1 MSDTVSNRPC
11 RHFLSAGAAQGTG
24 VKTIFSTDEVHPRDR
39 FDYWHSVA
47 CRTIVAH
54 DSTPACRQTF
64 RAEVRHGA
72 LAEIDLIEVDAG
84 GFQFSRGEQHA
95 ESDDLLV
102 CRPSYGTMSLEQC
115 GRDIILPAGSF
126 MLLDPRVSYSG
137 AFSASASL
145 LVLKVPRH
153 LLESRLGR
161 APQVMSVSV
170 APVQGEAALTSAFL
184 AMLPEIAEGL
194 AKGAA
199 EEMVREQM
207 LDLVAFSVGKAM
219 GKERTRVSSARAVV
233 LMKVRSAI
241 EARLADPALDA
252 RSVAQAAGVSLRYAN
267 AALSDEGTSIGRL
280 IQSRRLLRCRRAL
293 EDPSQFHRTV
303 SEIAYGWG
311 FSDMTHFGRKFKA
324 AFGLLPSECRKA
336 CQERPAQ
343 RA

>member
-1 MSDTVSNRPC
+1 
-11 RHFLSAGAAQGTG
+11 

-39 FDYWHSVA
+39 FDFWHSVA

-54 DSTPACRQTF
+54 DSSPSCRTAF
-64 RAEVRHGA
+64 RAQVRSGA
-72 LAEIDLIEVDAG
+72 LAEIGLVELDSD
-84 GFQFSRGEQHA
+84 GFQFSRGGRHPD
-95 ESDDLLV
+95 SDDLLI
-102 CRPSYGTMSLEQC
+102 CRQLAGVMTLEQC
-115 GRDIILPAGSF
+115 GREILLNPGCF
-126 MLLDPRVSYSG
+126 MLLDPRVPYTGTHSS
-137 AFSASASL
+137 STSL

-170 APVQGEAALTSAFL
+170 SPVRGEAALTSSLL
-184 AMLPEIAEGL
+184 AMIPDLAEGL
-194 AKGAA
+194 EKGTP

-207 LDLVAFSVGKAM
+207 LDLVALSVGKAM
-219 GKERTRVSSARAVV
+219 GKDQARVSSARAVV
-233 LMKVRSAI
+233 LMKVRSAV
-241 EARLADPALDA
+241 EARLADPSLDG

-267 AALSDEGTSIGRL
+267 AALADEGTSIGRL
-280 IQSRRLLRCRRAL
+280 IQTRRLLRCRRAL
-293 EDPSQFHRTV
+293 EDVSQAHRTL

-324 AFGLLPSECRKA
+324 AFGLLPSEYRKT

>member
-1 MSDTVSNRPC
+1 
-11 RHFLSAGAAQGTG
+11 

-54 DSTPACRQTF
+54 DSTPTCRQTF
-64 RAEVRHGA
+64 HAQLRRGA
-72 LAEIDLIEVDAG
+72 LAEIELIEFDAG
-84 GFQFSRGEQHA
+84 GFDFSRSGRHR
-95 ESDDLLV
+95 ESEDLLI
-102 CRPSYGTMSLEQC
+102 CRQLSGAMTLEQC
-115 GRDIILPAGSF
+115 GREIALHAGSF
-126 MLLDPRVSYSG
+126 MVLDPRVPYTGS
-137 AFSASASL
+137 FLPSASL
-145 LVLKVPRH
+145 LVLKVPRQ

-161 APQVMSVSV
+161 APQLMSVSV
-170 APVQGEAALTSAFL
+170 APVQGEAALTSALL

-199 EEMVREQM
+199 EEMVREQV
-207 LDLVAFSVGKAM
+207 LDLVALSVSKAM
-219 GKERTRVSSARAVV
+219 GKDRARVSSARAVV
-233 LMKVRSAI
+233 LMKVRSAV

-252 RSVAQAAGVSLRYAN
+252 RSVAVAAGVSLRYAN
-267 AALSDEGTSIGRL
+267 AALAGEGTSIGRL

-293 EDPSQFHRTV
+293 EDPSQVHRTV

-324 AFGLLPSECRKA
+324 AFGLLPSEYRKA
-336 CQERPAQ
+336 SQERPAR